1 MSRQNLFMISA
12 CDSTTVAR
20 SWVSVLV
27 VGLAL
32 LLGGCDAP
40 QAEFTLNLPFLHS
53 KNVSAPRDQEIANI
67 LAALFG
73 TPDEPYLM
81 SAGEIDHRDIV
92 DPVSLKLSAGPVSR
106 DEFGTAR
113 GLYREHCVHCHGI
126 SGNGAGPTA
135 AFLNPYPRDF
145 RKGQFKFKSTP
156 SGVKPTH
163 DDLKAILV
171 NGIAGTAMPSFAAAL
186 SGPEIDALVDYVK
199 YLTIRGQV
207 ERSLCISVEEL
218 EDGDAFDLAAIMEE
232 AVAPALEAWK
242 IADQQV
248 LAIPPRPD
256 DFDTVESLRRG
267 REFYFGVG
275 GCVKCHG
282 DTQLGDGVL
291 TDYDDWTK
299 DYKDWGNLPVTT
311 PEQVKEKKQFE
322 ETYYSLGGLP
332 LRNIKPRNLRHGIYR
347 GGRRPIDIYRRVRNG
362 IEGSP
367 MPAAAMRPPGA
378 GPEVPGLTESDL
390 WDIVNYV
397 RHLPYEPMSRPRAEE
412 PLNDR
417 PPR

>member
-1 MSRQNLFMISA
+1 MSRQNLLMKSEYDSA
-12 CDSTTVAR
+12 KVAR
-20 SWVSVLV
+20 PWVGIVV
-27 VGLAL
+27 VGLGL

-40 QAEFTLNLPFLHS
+40 KAEFTLNLPFLHS
-53 KNVSAPRDQEIANI
+53 KGVVAPRDQEIANI

-73 TPDEPYLM
+73 TPDEPFLM
-81 SAGEIDHRDIV
+81 SAGEVDHRDVV
-92 DPVSLKLSAGPVSR
+92 DPSSLKLSAGPVSR
-106 DEFGTAR
+106 DQFGTAR

-163 DDLKAILV
+163 GDLKTILI
-171 NGIAGTAMPSFAAAL
+171 NGIPGTAMPSFTAAL
-186 SGPEIDALVDYVK
+186 SEPEIDALVDYVK

-207 ERSLCISVEEL
+207 ERSLCISAAEL
-218 EDGDAFDLAAIMEE
+218 EDGEAFDTTAIMEE

-242 IADQQV
+242 VADQQV
-248 LAIPPRPD
+248 IAIPPRPD
-256 DFDTVESLRRG
+256 DFDTAESLRRG
-267 REFYFGVG
+267 REYYFGVG

-291 TDYDDWTK
+291 TDYDDWSK
-299 DYKDWGNLPVTT
+299 DYADWGNLPLTT
-311 PEQVKEKKQFE
+311 PDQVKEKKQKE
-322 ETYYSLGGLP
+322 ETYYRLGGLP
-332 LRNIKPRNLRHGIYR
+332 LRNIKPRNLRLGVYR

-378 GPEVPGLTESDL
+378 GPEVPGLTENDL

-397 RHLPYEPMSRPRAEE
+397 RHLPYEPMSRPRAEQ